1 LKKGLAIVLILIITG
16 GTLAGLSGCAI
27 GPDNVKF
34 TVSISGPPGAEFTGS
49 CTYKVKDLIGSRT
62 VEAEV
67 HGELTEAMPVVEY
80 EIMGTEISG
89 KITNTT
95 PQKPITIVLFKDNVE
110 VRRADE
116 LGEGEADL
124 AWYPPIIVDM
134 GKLEAEGYR
143 YETAE
148 SPGNL
153 IEIGFF
159 TQEENDKINRLIEK
173 SAPETKQQF
182 EERYQ
187 NLLVVLNDPQYAI
200 RSDPFWETTDPYKS
214 LFEFYDDKGDLILPL
229 IFQKINEKGDLMNN
243 VLGSLMADIALKKHP
258 GVLEKIN
265 YEDQH
270 GRYTE
275 DGLYILPYSA
285 TTMRLAKA
293 LLAVL

>member
-1 LKKGLAIVLILIITG
+1 MKKGLAFLLIFIILA
-16 GTLAGLSGCAI
+16 GTLTGLSGCAI

-34 TVSISGPPGAEFTGS
+34 TVCISGPPGAEFTGS

-67 HGELTEAMPVVEY
+67 QGELTTETPALQY

-95 PQKPITIVLFKDNVE
+95 PEKPITIVLLKDDVE

-116 LGEGEADL
+116 LGEGEVHL
-124 AWYPPIIVDM
+124 AWYPPIIVDIAI
-134 GKLEAEGYR
+134 LEAEGYR
-143 YETAE
+143 YEPCETA
-148 SPGNL
+148 GNL
-153 IEIGFF
+153 VEIGYF
-159 TQEENDKINRLIEK
+159 TTEEKNKIDGLIEK
-173 SAPETKQQF
+173 IAPETKQQF
-182 EERYQ
+182 EERCQ
-187 NLLVVLNDPQYAI
+187 DLIAVLNDPQYAV
-200 RSDPFWETTDPYKS
+200 RCDPFWKTTEPYEQ
-214 LFEFYDDKGDLILPL
+214 LLELYDDEGDLILPL
-229 IFQKINEKGDLMNN
+229 IFQKIDESDAMASCC
-243 VLGSLMADIALKKHP
+243 LGSLLADIALQKHP
-258 GVLEKIN
+258 DVLEKIN
-265 YEDQH
+265 YENQH